1 MGREEEAEVEA
12 DTAKAGGASCLD
24 AEDVIEAV
32 LLTRGRAEVG
42 DFPL

>member
-1 MGREEEAEVEA
+1 MGREEKAEVEA
-12 DTAKAGGASCLD
+12 DAAKAGDSSCLD
-24 AEDVIEAV
+24 AEDVFEAV